1 MIISEFTLATT
12 TCALPL
18 VWAGPILRRLT
29 PERVCLWLATSE
41 QVELKLSLQPEQQG
55 PVSFDTERLAPCLQ
69 QIQLSGKLYL
79 YLLDLQLDALLPA
92 EQWISYDLQLKAS
105 TGNWQNWRQWA
116 EDLVYP
122 GRDLPGFILKP
133 KVHSV
138 LHGSCRK
145 PHFAAG
151 DGLVRADQQL
161 QDTAPAQWPS
171 LLMLSGDQIY
181 TDDVAAPMLYA
192 IHQLIAKLDFADE
205 SLPCSTLS
213 SAHELHSKTP
223 FYYQREKLLPSTEAG
238 LAVLKQLFK
247 GAKKP
252 VFTTDS
258 AHNHLI
264 SMAEV
269 FSMYLLVW
277 SPAPWQGVDLQMP
290 EALLNSFS
298 PERQQRCVKYSKNL
312 QEFKAGLGQVRR
324 LMAHLPVAMIFDDHD
339 ITDDW
344 NLTAEWE
351 QTAYEHPFSRRIIG
365 NALMGYLLFQGL
377 GNAPEKVQQLLP
389 LCQQALKQ
397 PGTELHNE
405 CINSL
410 LKFSEWHYSWPT
422 QPPLLVLDTRTQRW
436 RSETSLGK
444 PSGLMD
450 WESVT
455 ELQQQLLGHEAV
467 LLVSP
472 APVFGVKLIETIQRI
487 FTSFGKPLM
496 VDAENWMTHPGSA
509 YALLNLFRH
518 PKTPRNFVILSG
530 DVHYSFVFQVAL
542 KHKEQ
547 SPSIWQITS
556 SGLKNE
562 FPHRLLAIL
571 DTANRWLYA
580 SRSPLNWFTKRR
592 QMKIIHHKPIGETK
606 GRRLVNAAGI
616 GLLELTAEGVPN
628 KIQQLCADGDTV
640 SFELEKG
647 HEELTQNQ
655 SV

>member
-1 MIISEFTLATT
+1 
-12 TCALPL
+12 
-18 VWAGPILRRLT
+18 VWAGPLLRRLT
-29 PERVCLWLATSE
+29 PDRICLWLATSE
-41 QVELKLSLQPEQQG
+41 QVELKLQLEPEQGEALQFDAKQLQPW
-55 PVSFDTERLAPCLQ
+55 VQ
-69 QIQLSGKLYL
+69 QIQLAGKLYL
-79 YLLDLQLDALLPA
+79 YFLDLELPEALPT
-92 EQWISYDLQLKAS
+92 ERWISYDLQLKTNTS
-105 TGNWQNWRQWA
+105 DWQDWRQWA
-116 EDLVYP
+116 DDLVYP
-122 GRDLPGFILKP
+122 GRDLPGFIIKP

-145 PHFAAG
+145 PHFTSG
-151 DGLVRADQQL
+151 DALVRADQQL
-161 QDTAPAQWPS
+161 KDTTPAQWPS
-171 LLMLSGDQIY
+171 LLMLSGDQVY
-181 TDDVAAPMLYA
+181 TDDVAAPTLYA

-205 SLPCSTLS
+205 QLPCSTLS

-223 FYYQREKLLPSTEAG
+223 YYYQREQLLPNTKAG
-238 LAVLKQLFK
+238 YQVLKQLFK

-277 SPAPWQGVDLQMP
+277 SPAPWRGLDLQMP
-290 EALLNSFS
+290 EGLLKSFS
-298 PERQQRCVKYSKNL
+298 PERQKRCTIYSKNL
-312 QEFKAGLGQVRR
+312 TEFKAGLGQVRR
-324 LMAHLPVAMIFDDHD
+324 LMAHMPVAMMFDDHD

-351 QTAYEHPFSRRIIG
+351 KTAYEHPFSRRIIG
-365 NALMGYLLFQGL
+365 NALMGYLLFQGF
-377 GNAPEKVQQLLP
+377 GNAPEKVQKLMP
-389 LCQQALKQ
+389 LCQQALNQ
-397 PGTELHNE
+397 PGTETHDE

-436 RSETSLGK
+436 RSELAMEK

-450 WESVT
+450 WESIT
-455 ELQQQLLGHEAV
+455 ELQQLLLGHEAV

-487 FTSFGKPLM
+487 FTSFGKHLM

-530 DVHYSFVFQVAL
+530 DVHYSFVFQIKL
-542 KHKEQ
+542 RHKQQ

-562 FPHRLLAIL
+562 FPHRLLALL

-592 QMKIIHHKPIGETK
+592 RMIITHHRPIGETK

-616 GLLELTAEGVPN
+616 GLLELTPEGVPC
-628 KIQQLCADGDTV
+628 KIVQLCADGDTV

-647 HEELTQNQ
+647 DDELTQDY
-655 SV
+655 SL

>member
-1 MIISEFTLATT
+1 MSKAASRT
-12 TCALPL
+12 PL
-18 VWAGPILRRLT
+18 VWAGPIIRRLT
-29 PERVCLWLATSE
+29 PKRLCLWLASSE
-41 QVELKLSLQPEQQG
+41 AVELQLQLQPEQG
-55 PVSFDTERLAPCLQ
+55 EKLEFDAKQLQPFVQQLQLA
-69 QIQLSGKLYL
+69 GKLYL
-79 YLLDLQLDALLPA
+79 YFLDLELNEALPT
-92 EQWISYDLQLKAS
+92 ERWISYDLQLKTS
-105 TGNWQNWRQWA
+105 GGDWQNWQQWA

-122 GRDLPGFILKP
+122 GRALPGFVIKP

-145 PHFAAG
+145 PHFGAG
-151 DGLVRADQQL
+151 DGLVRADLQL
-161 QDTAPAQWPS
+161 KDTAPDQWPS

-181 TDDVAAPMLYA
+181 TDDVAAPTLYA
-192 IHQLIAKLDFADE
+192 IHQLIANLDFTDE
-205 SLPCSTLS
+205 TLPCATLS
-213 SAHELHSKTP
+213 SAYELHSKTP
-223 FYYQREKLLPSTEAG
+223 YYYQREKLLPATEASYQ
-238 LAVLKQLFK
+238 VLKQLFQ

-264 SMAEV
+264 SMAEI

-277 SPAPWQGVDLQMP
+277 SPAPWQGLELQMP
-290 EALLNSFS
+290 QDVLNSFS
-298 PERQQRCVKYSKNL
+298 PDRQKRCATYSKNL
-312 QEFKAGLGQVRR
+312 TDFQAGLGQVRR
-324 LMAHLPVAMIFDDHD
+324 LMAHLPVAMMFDDHD

-365 NALMGYLLFQGL
+365 NALMGYLLFQGW
-377 GNAPEKVQQLLP
+377 GNAPEKVQKLLP
-389 LCQQALKQ
+389 LCQQALSH
-397 PGTELHNE
+397 PGTEVHDD
-405 CINSL
+405 CINNL

-436 RSETSLGK
+436 RSELSMTK

-450 WESVT
+450 WESIT
-455 ELQQQLLGHEAV
+455 ELQQQLLGHDAV

-542 KHKEQ
+542 KHKQQ
-547 SPSIWQITS
+547 SPAIWQITS

-562 FPHRLLAIL
+562 FPHKLLAIL

-592 QMKIIHHKPIGETK
+592 RMKVTHHKPMGETK

-616 GLLELTAEGVPN
+616 GFLELTPEGVPC
-628 KIQQLCADGDTV
+628 KIQQLCADGETV

-647 HEELTQNQ
+647 HEELIQDR
-655 SV
+655 SL

>member
-1 MIISEFTLATT
+1 MSAVDT
-12 TCALPL
+12 ALPL
-18 VWAGPILRRLT
+18 VWAGPLLRRIT
-29 PERVCLWLATSE
+29 PGRICLWLATSE
-41 QVELKLSLQPEQQG
+41 QVELKLQLQPEQGQTLQ
-55 PVSFDTERLAPCLQ
+55 FDAKQLQTFVQ
-69 QIQLSGKLYL
+69 QIQLAGKLHL
-79 YLLDLQLDALLPA
+79 ILLDLQLTEALPT
-92 EQWISYDLQLKAS
+92 ECWISYDLQLKTPTS
-105 TGNWQNWRQWA
+105 GWQNWSQWA
-116 EDLVYP
+116 DDLVYP
-122 GRDLPGFILKP
+122 GRDLPGFIIKP
-133 KVHSV
+133 TVHSV

-145 PHFAAG
+145 PHFGAG
-151 DGLVRADQQL
+151 DALVRADQQL
-161 QDTAPAQWPS
+161 QQTTPQQWPS
-171 LLMLSGDQIY
+171 LLMLSGDQVY

-192 IHQLIAKLDFADE
+192 IHQLIARLEFADE
-205 SLPCSTLS
+205 TLPCSTLS
-213 SAHELHSKTP
+213 SSHELHNKTP
-223 FYYQREKLLPSTEAG
+223 YYYQREKLLPATEASYQ
-238 LAVLKQLFK
+238 VLKQLFQ

-264 SMAEV
+264 SMAEI
-269 FSMYLLVW
+269 FSMYLLVC
-277 SPAPWQGVDLQMP
+277 SPAPWQGLELQMP
-290 EALLNSFS
+290 EDVLNSFS
-298 PERQQRCVKYSKNL
+298 PERQKRCANYSQNL
-312 QEFKAGLGQVRR
+312 TDFKAGLGQVRR
-324 LMAHLPVAMIFDDHD
+324 LMAHLPVAMMFDDHD

-365 NALMGYLLFQGL
+365 NALMGYLLFQGW
-377 GNAPEKVQQLLP
+377 GNAPEKVQKLVP
-389 LCQQALKQ
+389 LCQQALSQ
-397 PGTELHNE
+397 PGTEAHDE

-410 LKFSEWHYSWPT
+410 LKFSDWHYSWPT

-436 RSETSLGK
+436 RSELSPDQ

-450 WESVT
+450 WEAIT

-530 DVHYSFVFQVAL
+530 DVHYSFVFQVKL
-542 KHKEQ
+542 RHKQQ
-547 SPSIWQITS
+547 SPAIWQITS

-562 FPHRLLAIL
+562 FPHKLLAIL
-571 DTANRWLYA
+571 DAANRWLYA

-592 QMKIIHHKPIGETK
+592 RMKITHHKPIGETK

-616 GLLELTAEGVPN
+616 GLLELTPEGVPN
-628 KIQQLCADGDTV
+628 KIQQLCSDGTTV
-640 SFELEKG
+640 SFELEQG
-647 HEELTQNQ
+647 DDELTQDD
-655 SV
+655 SL

>member
-1 MIISEFTLATT
+1 LSKAASYI
-12 TCALPL
+12 PL
-18 VWAGPILRRLT
+18 VWAGPLLRRLT
-29 PERVCLWLATSE
+29 PQRLCLWFATSE
-41 QVELKLSLQPEQQG
+41 PVELQLQLQPEQG
-55 PVSFDTERLAPCLQ
+55 EKLEFDAKQLQPFVQQLQLA
-69 QIQLSGKLYL
+69 GKLYL
-79 YLLDLQLDALLPA
+79 YFLDLELNEALPT
-92 EQWISYDLQLKAS
+92 EHWISYDLQLKTS
-105 TGNWQNWRQWA
+105 GGDWQNWQQWT

-122 GRDLPGFILKP
+122 GRALPGFVIKP

-145 PHFAAG
+145 PHFGAG

-161 QDTAPAQWPS
+161 AETNPAEWPS
-171 LLMLSGDQIY
+171 LLMLSGDQVY
-181 TDDVAAPMLYA
+181 TDDVAAPTLYA
-192 IHQLIAKLDFADE
+192 IHQLIAKLEFADE
-205 SLPCSTLS
+205 TLPCATLS
-213 SAHELHSKTP
+213 SSHELHSKTP
-223 FYYQREKLLPSTEAG
+223 YYYQREKLLPATEASYQ
-238 LAVLKQLFK
+238 VLKQLFQ

-269 FSMYLLVW
+269 LSMYLLVW
-277 SPAPWQGVDLQMP
+277 SPAPWQDLDLQMP
-290 EALLNSFS
+290 DDLLNSFS
-298 PERQQRCVKYSKNL
+298 PERQKRCATYSKNL
-312 QEFKAGLGQVRR
+312 TEFKAGLSQVRR
-324 LMAHLPVAMIFDDHD
+324 VMAHLPVAMMFDDHD

-351 QTAYEHPFSRRIIG
+351 KTAYEHPFSRRIIG
-365 NALMGYLLFQGL
+365 NALTGYLLFQGW
-377 GNAPEKVQQLLP
+377 GNAPEKVQKLMP
-389 LCQQALKQ
+389 LCQQALSQ
-397 PGTELHNE
+397 PGSEAHDE

-410 LKFSEWHYSWPT
+410 LKFSEWHYSWQT

-436 RSETSLGK
+436 RSELSMAK

-450 WESVT
+450 WEAIT

-530 DVHYSFVFQVAL
+530 DVHYSFVFQIEL
-542 KHKEQ
+542 RHKQQ

-562 FPHRLLAIL
+562 FPHRLLALL

-580 SRSPLNWFTKRR
+580 TRSPLNWFTKRR
-592 QMKIIHHKPIGETK
+592 RMKVTHHRPIGESK

-616 GLLELTAEGVPN
+616 GLVELTAEGVPC
-628 KIQQLCADGDTV
+628 KIVQLCADGDTV

-647 HEELTQNQ
+647 HEELIQDR
-655 SV
+655 SL

>member
-1 MIISEFTLATT
+1 M
-12 TCALPL
+12 
-18 VWAGPILRRLT
+18 WAGPIIRRLT
-29 PERVCLWLATSE
+29 PKRLCLWLASSE
-41 QVELKLSLQPEQQG
+41 AVELQLQLQPEQG
-55 PVSFDTERLAPCLQ
+55 EKLEFDAKQLQPFVQQLQLA
-69 QIQLSGKLYL
+69 GKLYL
-79 YLLDLQLDALLPA
+79 YFLDLELNEALPT
-92 EQWISYDLQLKAS
+92 EHWISYDLQLKTS
-105 TGNWQNWRQWA
+105 GGDWQNWQQWA

-122 GRDLPGFILKP
+122 GRALPGFVIKP

-145 PHFAAG
+145 PHFGAG

-161 QDTAPAQWPS
+161 KDTAPDQWPS
-171 LLMLSGDQIY
+171 LLMLSGDQVY
-181 TDDVAAPMLYA
+181 TDDVGAPMLYA
-192 IHQLIAKLDFADE
+192 IHQLIAKLEFADE
-205 SLPCSTLS
+205 TLPCATLS
-213 SAHELHSKTP
+213 SSHELHSKTP
-223 FYYQREKLLPSTEAG
+223 YYYQREKLLPATEASYQ
-238 LAVLKQLFK
+238 VLKQLFQ

-277 SPAPWQGVDLQMP
+277 SPAPWQELELQMP
-290 EALLNSFS
+290 QAQLNSFS
-298 PERQQRCVKYSKNL
+298 PERQKRCATYSKNL
-312 QEFKAGLGQVRR
+312 TEFKAGLSQVRR
-324 LMAHLPVAMIFDDHD
+324 VMAHLPVAMMFDDHD

-351 QTAYEHPFSRRIIG
+351 KTAYEHPFSRRIIG
-365 NALMGYLLFQGL
+365 NALTGYLLFQGW
-377 GNAPEKVQQLLP
+377 GNAPEKVQKLMP
-389 LCQQALKQ
+389 LCQQALSQ
-397 PGTELHNE
+397 PGSEAHDE

-436 RSETSLGK
+436 RSELSMAK

-450 WESVT
+450 WEAIT

-530 DVHYSFVFQVAL
+530 DVHYSFVFQIEL
-542 KHKEQ
+542 RHKQQ

-562 FPHRLLAIL
+562 FPHRLLALL

-580 SRSPLNWFTKRR
+580 TRSPLNWFTKRR
-592 QMKIIHHKPIGETK
+592 RMKVTHHRPIGESK

-616 GLLELTAEGVPN
+616 GLVELTAEGVPC
-628 KIQQLCADGDTV
+628 KIVQLCADGDTV

-647 HEELTQNQ
+647 HEELIQDR
-655 SV
+655 SL

>member
-1 MIISEFTLATT
+1 MTDPT
-12 TCALPL
+12 PL
-18 VWAGPILRRLT
+18 VWAGPLLRRLT
-29 PERVCLWLATSE
+29 PERICLWLATSE
-41 QVELKLSLQPEQQG
+41 PVELKLVLQPEQGTALQLNT
-55 PVSFDTERLAPCLQ
+55 TELQPFVQQMQLA
-69 QIQLSGKLYL
+69 GKLHL
-79 YLLDLQLDALLPA
+79 VLLDLKLTAALPT
-92 EQWISYDLQLKAS
+92 EHWISYDLQLKTS
-105 TGNWQNWRQWA
+105 TSGWQNWTQWA

-122 GRDLPGFILKP
+122 GRDLPGFIIKP
-133 KVHSV
+133 QVNSV

-145 PHFAAG
+145 PHFSAL

-161 QDTAPAQWPS
+161 KDTTPDLWPS

-181 TDDVAAPMLYA
+181 TDDVAAPTLYA

-205 SLPCSTLS
+205 VLPCSTLS
-213 SAHELHSKTP
+213 SAQELHSKTP
-223 FYYQREKLLPSTEAG
+223 FYYQREHLLPNTKAG
-238 LAVLKQLFK
+238 YQVLKQLFK

-264 SMAEV
+264 SAAEI

-277 SPAPWQGVDLQMP
+277 SPTPWQGLDLHVP
-290 EALLNSFS
+290 EAFLTRFS
-298 PERQQRCVKYSKNL
+298 PERQKRCAIYSKNL
-312 QEFKAGLGQVRR
+312 TDFKAGLGQVRR
-324 LMAHLPVAMIFDDHD
+324 LMAHLPVAMMFDDHD

-351 QTAYEHPFSRRIIG
+351 KTAYEHPFSRRIIG
-365 NALMGYLLFQGL
+365 NALMGYLLFQGW

-389 LCQQALKQ
+389 LCQQALSQ
-397 PGTELHNE
+397 PGTLAHDE
-405 CINSL
+405 CITSL

-436 RSETSLGK
+436 RSELSMEK

-450 WESVT
+450 WEAIT
-455 ELQQQLLGHEAV
+455 ELQQQLLGHNAV

-472 APVFGVKLIETIQRI
+472 APVFGVKLIETIQRV

-530 DVHYSFVFQVAL
+530 DVHYSFVFEVKL
-542 KHKEQ
+542 RHKEQ

-562 FPHRLLAIL
+562 FPHTLLAIL

-592 QMKIIHHKPIGETK
+592 RMKITHHKPIGETK

-616 GLLELTAEGVPN
+616 GLVELTPEGVPS
-628 KIQQLCADGDTV
+628 KIIQLCANGDTV

-647 HEELTQNQ
+647 DDETELDL
-655 SV
+655 SL

>member
-1 MIISEFTLATT
+1 VSKAASRT
-12 TCALPL
+12 PL
-18 VWAGPILRRLT
+18 VWAGPIIRRLT
-29 PERVCLWLATSE
+29 PKRLCLWLASSE
-41 QVELKLSLQPEQQG
+41 AVELQLQLQPEQG
-55 PVSFDTERLAPCLQ
+55 EKLEFDAKQLQPFVQQLQLA
-69 QIQLSGKLYL
+69 GKLYL
-79 YLLDLQLDALLPA
+79 YFLDLELNEALPT
-92 EQWISYDLQLKAS
+92 ERWISYDLQLK
-105 TGNWQNWRQWA
+105 TCGGDWQNWQQWA

-122 GRDLPGFILKP
+122 GRALPGFVIKP

-145 PHFAAG
+145 PHFGAG
-151 DGLVRADQQL
+151 DGLVRADLQL
-161 QDTAPAQWPS
+161 KDTAPDQWPS

-181 TDDVAAPMLYA
+181 TDDVAAPTLYA
-192 IHQLIAKLDFADE
+192 IHQLIANLDFTDE
-205 SLPCSTLS
+205 TLPCATLS
-213 SAHELHSKTP
+213 SAYELHSKTP
-223 FYYQREKLLPSTEAG
+223 YYYQREKLLPATEASYQ
-238 LAVLKQLFK
+238 VLKQLFQ

-264 SMAEV
+264 SMAEI

-277 SPAPWQGVDLQMP
+277 SPAPWQGLELQMP
-290 EALLNSFS
+290 QDVLNSFS
-298 PERQQRCVKYSKNL
+298 PDRQKRCATYSKNL
-312 QEFKAGLGQVRR
+312 TDFQAGLGQVRR
-324 LMAHLPVAMIFDDHD
+324 LMAHLPVAMMFDDHD

-365 NALMGYLLFQGL
+365 NALMGYLLFQGW
-377 GNAPEKVQQLLP
+377 GNAPEKVQKLLP
-389 LCQQALKQ
+389 LCQQALSH
-397 PGTELHNE
+397 PGTEVHDD
-405 CINSL
+405 CINNL

-436 RSETSLGK
+436 RSELSMTK

-450 WESVT
+450 WESIT
-455 ELQQQLLGHEAV
+455 ELQQQLLGHDAV

-542 KHKEQ
+542 KHKQQ
-547 SPSIWQITS
+547 SPAIWQITS

-562 FPHRLLAIL
+562 FPHKLLAIL

-592 QMKIIHHKPIGETK
+592 RMKVTHHKPMGETK

-616 GLLELTAEGVPN
+616 GFLELTPEGVPC
-628 KIQQLCADGDTV
+628 KIQQLCADGETV

-647 HEELTQNQ
+647 HEELIQDR
-655 SV
+655 SL

>member
-1 MIISEFTLATT
+1 
-12 TCALPL
+12 
-18 VWAGPILRRLT
+18 
-29 PERVCLWLATSE
+29 LATSE
-41 QVELKLSLQPEQQG
+41 PVTLKLVLLPEQGEALPFEANQLL
-55 PVSFDTERLAPCLQ
+55 PFVQQLQLAGQ
-69 QIQLSGKLYL
+69 LYL
-79 YLLDLQLDALLPA
+79 YFLDVELAEALPVNH
-92 EQWISYDLQLKAS
+92 WISYDLQLKTS
-105 TGNWQNWRQWA
+105 SSDWQNWRHWA
-116 EDLVYP
+116 SDLVYP
-122 GRDLPGFILKP
+122 GRDLPGFIIKP
-133 KVHSV
+133 AVHSV

-145 PHFAAG
+145 PHFTSG
-151 DGLVRADQQL
+151 DALVRADQQL
-161 QDTAPAQWPS
+161 KDTAPEQWPS
-171 LLMLSGDQIY
+171 LLMLSGDQVY

-205 SLPCSTLS
+205 QLPCATVS

-223 FYYQREKLLPSTEAG
+223 YYYQREKLLPATEASYQ
-238 LAVLKQLFK
+238 VLKQLFQ

-277 SPAPWQGVDLQMP
+277 SPAPWQGLELQMP
-290 EALLNSFS
+290 DELLARFS
-298 PERQQRCVKYSKNL
+298 TDRQKRCASYCKNL
-312 QEFKAGLGQVRR
+312 TDFKAGLGQVRR
-324 LMAHLPVAMIFDDHD
+324 LMAHLPVAMMFDDHD

-351 QTAYEHPFSRRIIG
+351 KTAYEHPFSRRIIG
-365 NALMGYLLFQGL
+365 NALMGYLLFQGW
-377 GNAPEKVQQLLP
+377 GNAPEKVQRLLP
-389 LCQQALKQ
+389 LCQQALSQ
-397 PGTELHNE
+397 PGTAAHDD
-405 CINSL
+405 CITRL

-436 RSETSLGK
+436 RSELSMEK

-450 WESVT
+450 WEAVT
-455 ELQQQLLGHEAV
+455 ELQQQLLGHDAV

-472 APVFGVKLIETIQRI
+472 APVFGVKLIETIQRV

-530 DVHYSFVFQVAL
+530 DVHYSFVFEVKL
-542 KHKEQ
+542 RHKEQ

-562 FPHRLLAIL
+562 FPHTLLAIL

-592 QMKIIHHKPIGETK
+592 RMKITHHKPIGETK

-616 GLLELTAEGVPN
+616 GLLELTPEGVPC
-628 KIQQLCADGDTV
+628 KIQQLCSDGDTV

-647 HEELTQNQ
+647 DDELTQDY
-655 SV
+655 SL

>member
-1 MIISEFTLATT
+1 MSKAASRI
-12 TCALPL
+12 PL
-18 VWAGPILRRLT
+18 VWAGPIIRRLT
-29 PERVCLWLATSE
+29 PKRLCLWLASSE
-41 QVELKLSLQPEQQG
+41 AVELQLQLQPEQG
-55 PVSFDTERLAPCLQ
+55 EKLEFDAKQLQPFVQQLQLA
-69 QIQLSGKLYL
+69 GKLYL
-79 YLLDLQLDALLPA
+79 YFLDLELNEALPT
-92 EQWISYDLQLKAS
+92 ERWISYDLQLK
-105 TGNWQNWRQWA
+105 TCGGDWQNWQQWA

-122 GRDLPGFILKP
+122 GRALPGFVIKP

-145 PHFAAG
+145 PHFGAG
-151 DGLVRADQQL
+151 DGLVRADLQL
-161 QDTAPAQWPS
+161 KDTAPDQWPS

-181 TDDVAAPMLYA
+181 TDDVAAPTLYA
-192 IHQLIAKLDFADE
+192 IHQLIANLDFTDE
-205 SLPCSTLS
+205 TLPCATLS
-213 SAHELHSKTP
+213 SAYELHSKTP
-223 FYYQREKLLPSTEAG
+223 YYYQREKLLPATEASYQ
-238 LAVLKQLFK
+238 VLKQLFQ

-264 SMAEV
+264 SMAEI

-277 SPAPWQGVDLQMP
+277 SPAPWQGLELQMP
-290 EALLNSFS
+290 QDVLNSFS
-298 PERQQRCVKYSKNL
+298 PDRQKRCATYSKNL
-312 QEFKAGLGQVRR
+312 TDFQAGLGQVRR
-324 LMAHLPVAMIFDDHD
+324 LMAHLPVAMMFDDHD

-365 NALMGYLLFQGL
+365 NALMGYLLFQGW
-377 GNAPEKVQQLLP
+377 GNAPEKVQKLLP
-389 LCQQALKQ
+389 LCQQALSH
-397 PGTELHNE
+397 PGTEVHDD
-405 CINSL
+405 CINNL

-436 RSETSLGK
+436 RSELSMTK

-450 WESVT
+450 WESIT
-455 ELQQQLLGHEAV
+455 ELQQQLLGHDAV

-542 KHKEQ
+542 KHKQQ
-547 SPSIWQITS
+547 SPAIWQITS

-562 FPHRLLAIL
+562 FPHKLLAIL

-592 QMKIIHHKPIGETK
+592 RMKVTHHKPMGETK

-616 GLLELTAEGVPN
+616 GFLELTPEGVPC
-628 KIQQLCADGDTV
+628 KIQQLCADGETV

-647 HEELTQNQ
+647 HEELIQDR
-655 SV
+655 SL

>member
-1 MIISEFTLATT
+1 M
-12 TCALPL
+12 
-18 VWAGPILRRLT
+18 WAGPLLRRLT
-29 PERVCLWLATSE
+29 PGRICLWLATSE
-41 QVELKLSLQPEQQG
+41 QVELKLQLQPEQAEALQ
-55 PVSFDTERLAPCLQ
+55 FDAKQLQPWVQ
-69 QIQLSGKLYL
+69 QIQLAGKLYL
-79 YLLDLQLDALLPA
+79 YFLDLELSEALPT
-92 EQWISYDLQLKAS
+92 ERWISYDLQLKTS
-105 TGNWQNWRQWA
+105 TGDWQDWRQWA
-116 EDLVYP
+116 DDLVYP
-122 GRDLPGFILKP
+122 GRDLPGFVIKP

-145 PHFAAG
+145 PHFTSG
-151 DGLVRADQQL
+151 DALVRADQQL
-161 QDTAPAQWPS
+161 KNTTPDQWPS
-171 LLMLSGDQIY
+171 LLMLSGDQVY
-181 TDDVAAPMLYA
+181 TDDVAAPTLYA

-205 SLPCSTLS
+205 KLPCSTLS

-223 FYYQREKLLPSTEAG
+223 YYYQREQLLPNTKAG
-238 LAVLKQLFK
+238 YQVLKQLFQ

-264 SMAEV
+264 SMAEI

-277 SPAPWQGVDLQMP
+277 SPAPWQGLDLQMP
-290 EALLNSFS
+290 EGLLKSFS
-298 PERQQRCVKYSKNL
+298 PERQNRCAIYSKNL
-312 QEFKAGLGQVRR
+312 TEFKAGLGQVRR
-324 LMAHLPVAMIFDDHD
+324 LMAHLPVAMMFDDHD

-351 QTAYEHPFSRRIIG
+351 KTAYEHPFSRRIIG
-365 NALMGYLLFQGL
+365 NALMGYLLFQGF
-377 GNAPEKVQQLLP
+377 GNAPEKVQKLMP
-389 LCQQALKQ
+389 LCQQALNQ
-397 PGTELHNE
+397 PGTETHDE
-405 CINSL
+405 CINNL

-436 RSETSLGK
+436 RSELAMEK

-450 WESVT
+450 WESIT

-530 DVHYSFVFQVAL
+530 DVHYSFVFQIKL
-542 KHKEQ
+542 RHKQQ

-562 FPHRLLAIL
+562 FPHRLLALL

-592 QMKIIHHKPIGETK
+592 RMIITHHRPIGETK

-616 GLLELTAEGVPN
+616 GLLELTPEGVPC

-647 HEELTQNQ
+647 DDELTQDY
-655 SV
+655 SL

>member
-1 MIISEFTLATT
+1 M
-12 TCALPL
+12 
-18 VWAGPILRRLT
+18 LRRLT
-29 PERVCLWLATSE
+29 SDRLCLWLATSDH
-41 QVELKLSLQPEQQG
+41 VELKLQLQPEQGEKQEFAAKQLQ
-55 PVSFDTERLAPCLQ
+55 PYVQRLRLA
-69 QIQLSGKLYL
+69 GKLHL
-79 YLLDLQLDALLPA
+79 VFLDLQLTEALPTDH
-92 EQWISYDLQLKAS
+92 WISYDLQLKTS
-105 TGNWQNWRQWA
+105 SSDWQNWRQWA
-116 EDLVYP
+116 SDLVYP
-122 GRDLPGFILKP
+122 GRDLPGFIIKP
-133 KVHSV
+133 QVQSV

-145 PHFAAG
+145 PHFGAG
-151 DGLVRADQQL
+151 DALVRADQQL
-161 QDTAPAQWPS
+161 KDTAPEQWPS

-181 TDDVAAPMLYA
+181 ADDVATPMLYA

-205 SLPCSTLS
+205 QLPCSTLS

-223 FYYQREKLLPSTEAG
+223 YYYQREKLLPATEASYQ
-238 LAVLKQLFK
+238 VLKQLFQ

-277 SPAPWQGVDLQMP
+277 SPAPWQDLDLQMP
-290 EALLNSFS
+290 EQLLAGFS
-298 PERQQRCVKYSKNL
+298 ADRQKRCASYTKNL
-312 QEFKAGLGQVRR
+312 TEFKAGLGQVRR
-324 LMAHLPVAMIFDDHD
+324 LMAHLPVAMMFDDHD

-351 QTAYEHPFSRRIIG
+351 KAAYEHPFSRRIIG
-365 NALMGYLLFQGL
+365 NALMGYLLFQGW
-377 GNAPEKVQQLLP
+377 GNAPEKVRQLLP
-389 LCQQALKQ
+389 LCQQAVQQ
-397 PGTELHNE
+397 PGAETHDE

-410 LKFSEWHYSWPT
+410 LKFSDWHYSWST

-436 RSETSLGK
+436 RSELAMEK

-450 WESVT
+450 WEAIT
-455 ELQQQLLGHEAV
+455 ELQQQLLGHDAV

-530 DVHYSFVFQVAL
+530 DVHYSFVFEVKL
-542 KHKEQ
+542 RHKEQ
-547 SPSIWQITS
+547 SPAIWQVTS

-592 QMKIIHHKPIGETK
+592 RMKITHHKPIGETK

-616 GLLELTAEGVPN
+616 GLLELTPEGVPS
-628 KIQQLCADGDTV
+628 KIQQLCSDGDTV

-647 HEELTQNQ
+647 DDELTQDY
-655 SV
+655 SL

>member
-1 MIISEFTLATT
+1 M
-12 TCALPL
+12 
-18 VWAGPILRRLT
+18 WAGPIIRRLT
-29 PERVCLWLATSE
+29 PKRLCLWLASSE
-41 QVELKLSLQPEQQG
+41 AVELQLQLQPEQG
-55 PVSFDTERLAPCLQ
+55 EKLEFDAKQLQPFVQQLQLA
-69 QIQLSGKLYL
+69 GKLYL
-79 YLLDLQLDALLPA
+79 YFLDLELNEALPT
-92 EQWISYDLQLKAS
+92 EHWISYDLQLKTS
-105 TGNWQNWRQWA
+105 GGDWQNWQQWT

-122 GRDLPGFILKP
+122 GRALPGFVIKP

-145 PHFAAG
+145 PHFGAG

-161 QDTAPAQWPS
+161 KDTAPDQWPS
-171 LLMLSGDQIY
+171 LLMLSGDQVY
-181 TDDVAAPMLYA
+181 TDDVGAPMLYA
-192 IHQLIAKLDFADE
+192 IHQLIAKLEFADE
-205 SLPCSTLS
+205 TLPCATLS
-213 SAHELHSKTP
+213 SSHELHSKTP
-223 FYYQREKLLPSTEAG
+223 YYYQREKLLPATEASYQ
-238 LAVLKQLFK
+238 VLKQLFQ

-277 SPAPWQGVDLQMP
+277 SPAPWQELELQMP
-290 EALLNSFS
+290 QAQLNSFS
-298 PERQQRCVKYSKNL
+298 PERQKRCATYSKNL
-312 QEFKAGLGQVRR
+312 TEFKAGLSQVRR
-324 LMAHLPVAMIFDDHD
+324 VMAHLPVAMMFDDHD

-351 QTAYEHPFSRRIIG
+351 KTAYEHPFSRRIIG
-365 NALMGYLLFQGL
+365 NALTGYLLFQGW
-377 GNAPEKVQQLLP
+377 GNAPEKVQKLMP
-389 LCQQALKQ
+389 LCQQALSQ
-397 PGTELHNE
+397 PGSEAHDE

-436 RSETSLGK
+436 RSELSMAK

-450 WESVT
+450 WEAIT

-530 DVHYSFVFQVAL
+530 DVHYSFVFQIEL
-542 KHKEQ
+542 RHKQQ

-562 FPHRLLAIL
+562 FPHRLLALL

-580 SRSPLNWFTKRR
+580 TRSPLNWFTKRR
-592 QMKIIHHKPIGETK
+592 RMKVTHHRPIGESK

-616 GLLELTAEGVPN
+616 GLVELTAEGVPC
-628 KIQQLCADGDTV
+628 KIVQLCADGDTV

-647 HEELTQNQ
+647 DDELTQDY
-655 SV
+655 SL

>member
-1 MIISEFTLATT
+1 M
-12 TCALPL
+12 
-18 VWAGPILRRLT
+18 LRRLT
-29 PERVCLWLATSE
+29 PERICLWLATCE
-41 QVELKLSLQPEQQG
+41 PVELKLQLQPEQGEQLE
-55 PVSFDTERLAPCLQ
+55 FDATQLKPFVQ
-69 QIQLSGKLYL
+69 QIQLAGKLHL
-79 YLLDLQLDALLPA
+79 YFLDLELNDALPT
-92 EQWISYDLQLKAS
+92 ERWISYDLQLKTS
-105 TGNWQNWRQWA
+105 TSDWQHWRQWA
-116 EDLVYP
+116 DDLVYP

-145 PHFAAG
+145 PHFGSG

-161 QDTAPAQWPS
+161 SETSPAEWPS
-171 LLMLSGDQIY
+171 LLMLSGDQVY
-181 TDDVAAPMLYA
+181 TDDVAAPTLYA
-192 IHQLIAKLDFADE
+192 IHQLIAKLDFTDE
-205 SLPCSTLS
+205 ALPCSTLS

-223 FYYQREKLLPSTEAG
+223 FYYQREKLLPNTEAG
-238 LAVLKQLFK
+238 VAVLRQLFK

-264 SMAEV
+264 SLAEV

-277 SPAPWQGVDLQMP
+277 SPAPWQGLDLQIP
-290 EALLNSFS
+290 EALLKSFS
-298 PERQQRCVKYSKNL
+298 QARQKRCAKYSQNL
-312 QEFKAGLGQVRR
+312 EEFKAGLGQVRR
-324 LMAHLPVAMIFDDHD
+324 LMAHLPVAMMFDDHD

-351 QTAYEHPFSRRIIG
+351 KTAYEHPFSRRIIG
-365 NALMGYLLFQGL
+365 NAMMGYLLFQGF
-377 GNAPEKVQQLLP
+377 GNAPEKVQKLMP
-389 LCQQALKQ
+389 LCQQALSQ
-397 PGTELHNE
+397 PGSEAHDE

-436 RSETSLGK
+436 RSEISIEK

-450 WESVT
+450 WESIT
-455 ELQQQLLGHEAV
+455 ELQQQLLGHQAV

-542 KHKEQ
+542 KHKQQ

-562 FPHRLLAIL
+562 FPHKLLAIL

-580 SRSPLNWFTKRR
+580 SKSPLNWFTKRR
-592 QMKIIHHKPIGETK
+592 RMKITHHKPIGETK

-616 GLLELTAEGVPN
+616 GLLELTSEGVPC
-628 KIQQLCADGDTV
+628 KIVQLCANGETV

-647 HEELTQNQ
+647 DDELAQDY
-655 SV
+655 SL

>member
-1 MIISEFTLATT
+1 
-12 TCALPL
+12 
-18 VWAGPILRRLT
+18 
-29 PERVCLWLATSE
+29 LATSE
-41 QVELKLSLQPEQQG
+41 QVELKLNLQPEQAT
-55 PVSFDTERLAPCLQ
+55 PVSFDAEQLAPCLQ

-79 YLLDLQLDALLPA
+79 YLLDLKLAAALPTDC
-92 EQWISYDLQLKAS
+92 WIRYDLQLKTCS
-105 TGNWQNWRQWA
+105 SDWQDWRHWA
-116 EDLVYP
+116 DDLVYP
-122 GRDLPGFILKP
+122 GHDLPGFIIKA

-145 PHFAAG
+145 PHFGAG

-161 QDTAPAQWPS
+161 AETSPSQWPS

-192 IHQLIAKLDFADE
+192 IHQLVATLDFADE
-205 SLPCSTLS
+205 QLPCSTLS

-223 FYYQREKLLPSTEAG
+223 FYYQREKLLPATEAG
-238 LAVLKQLFK
+238 YQVLKQLFQ

-264 SMAEV
+264 SLAEI

-277 SPAPWQGVDLQMP
+277 SPAPWQGLDLQMP
-290 EALLNSFS
+290 DALLKSFS
-298 PERQQRCVKYSKNL
+298 PERQKRCVAYSKNL
-312 QEFKAGLGQVRR
+312 TDFKAGLSRVRR

-351 QTAYEHPFSRRIIG
+351 KTAYEHPFSRRIIG
-365 NALMGYLLFQGL
+365 NALMGYLLFQGC
-377 GNAPEKVQQLLP
+377 GNAPEKIRSLWP
-389 LCQQALKQ
+389 LCQQALRQ
-397 PGTELHNE
+397 PGSELHDE

-436 RSETSLGK
+436 RSETSLEK

-450 WESVT
+450 WESIT

-487 FTSFGKPLM
+487 FTGFGKPLM

-518 PKTPRNFVILSG
+518 PKTPHNFVILSG
-530 DVHYSFVFQVAL
+530 DVHYSFVFQIAL
-542 KHKEQ
+542 KHKKQ
-547 SPSIWQITS
+547 SPAIWQITS

-580 SRSPLNWFTKRR
+580 SGSPLNWFTKRR
-592 QMKIIHHKPIGETK
+592 RMKITHHRPIGETK

-616 GLLELTAEGVPN
+616 GLLELTPEGLPS
-628 KIQQLCADGDTV
+628 KIQQLCSDGDTV

-647 HEELTQNQ
+647 DDEMELDL
-655 SV
+655 SL